1 MSEPNVRWSWW
12 LCKSSNLAQIAD
24 LTSAHSKHLQLFLNQ
39 PGSATFWLHLED
51 ERTKYIE
58 EHKTCIVCY
67 RNGKAVWSG
76 PIFKCVENADN
87 TSNATLQV
95 TVLGW
100 FELLNRR
107 IVHTGREWEEMA
119 VRYSGK
125 TPSSEEKALK
135 EQYEIVLSEKLYTP
149 ASTESALQLYYGK
162 TSEPFGIP
170 RNEIAV
176 DLINRANIDVPTGI
190 TIGLNPEVSSLNYT
204 VPQFHPVGELI
215 TQLTSIENS
224 FDFNIDPITRKF
236 NIYYNQ
242 IKANTTMYG
251 LGQDRGQGVRFTY
264 PGNCVLVN
272 RAADGTKTQ
281 NRTEAQGQFGVG
293 KAESLSSISE
303 NGLFEKSES
312 LTDVVNI
319 DILIA
324 YANIQVATLEQ
335 PFKILTFNPR
345 PVNNSESYGVPRPFE
360 DYEIGDICYAT
371 VSKGPRF
378 KVGYPNP
385 QPVRIFGMSVDIG
398 DDGVERVSQIQTVYS
413 Q

>member
-1 MSEPNVRWSWW
+1 MTSSNVSWDWW
-12 LCKSSNLAQIAD
+12 LCKTSNLGQIAN
-24 LTSAHSKHLQLFLNQ
+24 LNSAHNKKLQLMLNQ
-39 PGSATFWLHLED
+39 PGSATFWMHLED
-51 ERTKYIE
+51 DKCKYIE
-58 EHKTCIVCY
+58 EHKTCVVCY
-67 RNGKAVWSG
+67 RNGKAIWSG
-76 PIFKCVENADN
+76 EVFDCVENAD
-87 TSNATLQV
+87 TSSNATLQV
-95 TVLGW
+95 TALGW

-107 IVHTGREWEEMA
+107 DVHTGKEWEEILTK
-119 VRYSGK
+119 SGA
-125 TPSSEEKALK
+125 S
-135 EQYEIVLSEKLYTP
+135 YTP
-149 ASTESALQLYYGK
+149 IATESALQLFYGRIE
-162 TSEPFGIP
+162 EPYGIP

-190 TIGLNPEVSSLNYT
+190 TIGLNPEASSLNYT

-224 FDFNIDPITRKF
+224 FDFHIDPLTRKF

-242 IKANTTMYG
+242 IKANSTMFG

-264 PGNCVLVN
+264 PGNCVLAN
-272 RAADGTKTQ
+272 RTSRGTKTQ

-293 KAESLSSISE
+293 KAESLSSIAE

-324 YANIQVATLEQ
+324 YANIQTLTLEQ

-345 PVNNSESYGVPRPFE
+345 SVSNSESYSVPRPFE
-360 DYEIGDICYAT
+360 DYEIGDIVYAT
-371 VSKGPRF
+371 IKKGPRF
-378 KVGYPNP
+378 VVGYPNP
-385 QPVRIFGMSVDIG
+385 QPVRIYGMTVDIS
-398 DDGVERVSQIQTVYS
+398 DDGVEHITGIQTVYT